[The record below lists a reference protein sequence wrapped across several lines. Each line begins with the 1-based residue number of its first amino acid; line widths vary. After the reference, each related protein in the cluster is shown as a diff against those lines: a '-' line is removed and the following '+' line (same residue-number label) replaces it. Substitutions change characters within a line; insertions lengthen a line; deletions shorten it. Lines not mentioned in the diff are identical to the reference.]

1 MTVEV
6 PALPNE
12 WEDSPLCRSAAF
24 LPLGCLALAF
34 REYSVF
40 KSRIYNYIDVDN
52 SVAGITLRPKCG
64 VHLYYSSCTP
74 CFPNNWK
81 PWTSVKL
88 GLPSIKMMIK
98 TA

>member
-1 MTVEV
+1 MEV

-40 KSRIYNYIDVDN
+40 KSRI
-52 SVAGITLRPKCG
+52 
-64 VHLYYSSCTP
+64 
-74 CFPNNWK
+74 
-81 PWTSVKL
+81 
-88 GLPSIKMMIK
+88 
-98 TA
+98 